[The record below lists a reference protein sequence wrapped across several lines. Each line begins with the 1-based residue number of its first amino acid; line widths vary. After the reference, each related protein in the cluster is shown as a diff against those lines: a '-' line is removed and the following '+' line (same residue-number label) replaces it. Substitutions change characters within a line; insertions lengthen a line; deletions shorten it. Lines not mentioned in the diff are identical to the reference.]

1 MGPMQSTDIISAAG
15 FGYSKVWEERRY
27 LLQLGAVPF
36 AIVLVSHALALSLTD
51 GSNFIRQDLLLV
63 PSMFAKGWML
73 AQFLRTL
80 LVGERWP
87 FRAENRGLANLDQLL
102 SRARGIL
109 ASMII
114 FVLINMIWLLVFSA
128 IFAGAQEAAQTG
140 QMETES
146 DPRMY
151 VPALML
157 VALTIY
163 CVRYIWLYIP
173 VSVLVMPGTFLRQ
186 IGGFVTSVHLL
197 AVALICV
204 VPLYA
209 ITVTIAS
216 AFIGDPIHISQIS
229 PIALAF
235 VVAISQF
242 MQMAIWCIVTA
253 AVACM
258 LRDYLPHQ
266 QGSLTLPEDGTR

>member
-1 MGPMQSTDIISAAG
+1 MQSTDIISAAG

-146 DPRMY
+146 
-151 VPALML
+151 
-157 VALTIY
+157 
-163 CVRYIWLYIP
+163 VRYIWLYIP